1 MNLTR
6 KVKYFF
12 QKLQELD
19 TDKTS
24 KKYKKEEAKIKE
36 VSKELQSVRKI
47 FLMEKLSKCDCFLKI
62 ESCKK

>member
-6 KVKYFF
+6 KIKYFF

-36 VSKELQSVRKI
+36 VSKELIRVMNDNDTLERNHAS
-47 FLMEKLSKCDCFLKI
+47 
-62 ESCKK
+62 